1 MQTAR
6 KELQLPPVSF
16 HGLRHTHAT
25 WLLESGVDLKIVSE
39 RLGHGSITIT
49 ADIYAHVTDA
59 MQREAMEKL
68 KTMMQARRLHSLSD

>member
-1 MQTAR
+1 M
-6 KELQLPPVSF
+6 
-16 HGLRHTHAT
+16 
-25 WLLESGVDLKIVSE
+25 DLKIVSE